1 MVRIWRTP
9 DKIMIRRTRWLVGII
24 ALTLGV
30 ALVGLTLGVRLADS
44 PSVRM
49 LLRLCR
55 NPEALRAALHGWG
68 IFAPLIFIGMQALQV
83 LIAPIPGEVT
93 GFLGGFVF
101 GEWLGLAYSMLGLTA
116 GSLLAFAVGRWL
128 GGAFIQR
135 LVSPAAWARLGF
147 VVEAEGAILCFLL
160 YLIPGLPKDLL
171 CYLFGLSPMPFWL
184 FALTSTLG
192 RLPGTWVLSAE
203 GARTASGHYVEMA
216 LILGIVAAFGVPLYA
231 TRHWI
236 LARCHGR
243 VAASTP
249 ADAAV
254 VETGQ

>member
-1 MVRIWRTP
+1 
-9 DKIMIRRTRWLVGII
+9 
-24 ALTLGV
+24 
-30 ALVGLTLGVRLADS
+30 
-44 PSVRM
+44 
-49 LLRLCR
+49 
-55 NPEALRAALHGWG
+55 
-68 IFAPLIFIGMQALQV
+68 MQALQV

-147 VVEAEGAILCFLL
+147 VVEAKAILCFLL

-171 CYLFGLSPMPFWL
+171 CYLFGLSTMPFWL

-216 LILGIVAAFGVPLYA
+216 LILGIVAALAVPLYA
-231 TRHWI
+231 IRHWI
-236 LARCHGR
+236 LGRCHDR

-249 ADAAV
+249 AAAAV
-254 VETGQ
+254 VESGH